1 MRSKKT
7 QRRVLEDA
15 KRAYDA
21 LMKCYPFTTD
31 DLDGEEWREYPN
43 YGGGDYRI
51 STFGRIKSLKNG
63 HVKILKPW
71 LRGEYMQIEFCQDG
85 VQKTFQVNRLVAE
98 TFIPNSDNLPEV
110 NHISANKLDNSV
122 GNLEWVTHA
131 QNMGHASEMGLIK
144 SLQGEDHKKAV
155 LTNAD
160 AAYIRENPDGLTGV
174 ELAKK
179 FGVMPAIISNIQIG
193 RSYKTAGGN
202 IREKRAHP
210 PNRIPDEIRAEIRRL
225 YKEGVRGCGCQ
236 ALAKRFGLVKS
247 TILSIVREG
256 DS

>member
-1 MRSKKT
+1 MISES
-7 QRRVLEDA
+7 QRRRYKQA
-15 KRAYDA
+15 KLAYQA
-21 LMKCYPFTTD
+21 FIKLYPLGLD
-31 DLDGEEWREYPN
+31 DLEGEEWRDIKGYE
-43 YGGGDYRI
+43 GGYKV
-51 STFGRIKSLKNG
+51 SNFGRVKSFCKGKARIIKPMINSGYLYVVLFKNG
-63 HVKILKPW
+63 VSKSFYIHK
-71 LRGEYMQIEFCQDG
+71 
-85 VQKTFQVNRLVAE
+85 LVAI
-98 TFIPNSDNLPEV
+98 TFISNLDGKSEI
-110 NHISANKLDNSV
+110 NHIDAFKLNNYVD
-122 GNLEWVTHA
+122 NLEWVTHA
-131 QNMGHASEMGLIK
+131 QNMGHAGEMGLIK

-179 FGVMPAIISNIQIG
+179 FGVMPAIIYNIQIG

-225 YKEGVRGCGCQ
+225 YVKGSSAFAVE
-236 ALAKRFGLVKS
+236 ALAKKFGLVKS
-247 TILSIVREG
+247 TIYRIIREG